1 MSFSDWLDYLTVS
14 AALQPYWKATVK
26 YLLTHVPALCLG
38 VFAFVCS
45 KPYSK
50 EAAMNPM
57 TTKLKWT
64 DILTAYPLFIPFWI
78 GAFLYLLMEMER
90 SGGMLGFGLALFLL
104 LFWLRGLLDA
114 STRLFE
120 HYARQEQETLS
131 LNPETAVLTSAN

>member
-1 MSFSDWLDYLTVS
+1 MDDLLDYLTVS
-14 AALQPYWKATVK
+14 AALTPYWKTAVK

-50 EAAMNPM
+50 EVAMNPP

-90 SGGMLGFGLALFLL
+90 TGGLLGFGLALFLL

-120 HYARQEQETLS
+120 HYAGQEQQPVS
-131 LNPETAVLTSAN
+131 LNPETVVLTTPN